1 MVNGFTDGSGKF
13 HPTDND
19 KKSLSSEETKS
30 EESKPEINHSEV
42 DALKEAKQKED

>member
-1 MVNGFTDGSGKF
+1 MVDGHMENGKF
-13 HPTDND
+13 HPHSNE
-19 KKSLSSEETKS
+19 KKSLSVEQTDA